1 MQIKQTRNK
10 AVPLTFLCP
19 SRSTK
24 KAGKGIKPRIL
35 LNLLCPLGLQPTN
48 FYSQWHIESNNMTTV
63 TVSLSDKITRY
74 PFMAELRYSA

>member
-1 MQIKQTRNK
+1 MQIKQTRKK
-10 AVPLTFLCP
+10 AVPLTFLC
-19 SRSTK
+19 STK

-63 TVSLSDKITRY
+63 TVSLSDKTTRY
-74 PFMAELRYSA
+74 PFMAESRYSA